1 MQRYIEQL
9 IDDIRNA
16 AKGAPVHPYDDPA
29 LEGEDMFMM
38 EMEES
43 EKIVEG
49 PFELL
54 SDILGIPLQ
63 ALPKA
68 EQLSVEQMQLLN
80 SELEKLMIAYNYYPD
95 YPENAPAVMLYN
107 ALRSIWNSEV
117 FRVRFGSFHIDF
129 CEGDEETCAF
139 PGFCDNCN
147 YDEYLEEEDQR
158 ITFDLSTTQ
167 KSFDRDNPEE
177 DLDEITKE
185 FYHSEAITDDEGYI
199 PDISNYCDRWCERCD
214 FTDKCRLFQME
225 NDLNDLFNKSKE
237 NDESSD
243 SEAIQNNLTNINDEV
258 AGEILDDDD
267 DDVTF
272 EFDRENDFDED
283 ENDYF
288 SVYNKI
294 ERHLLTE
301 LADAYSAES
310 FKWLNGR
317 FNEEKNEFMA
327 QIAGG
332 FANEIMEAEKVM
344 SWYSLMINT
353 KLRRALSGYF
363 ETEEDDFTIE
373 DMNGSAK
380 VALIGIDRSIDAM
393 TTMIRHLK
401 KHRDDLKVFR
411 SNLEE
416 LRLLAEETFPEA
428 RQFIRPGLDE
438 L

>member
-43 EKIVEG
+43 EKIAEG
-49 PFELL
+49 PFEQL
-54 SDILGIPLQ
+54 SDVLGIPLQ

-68 EQLSVEQMQLLN
+68 DQLSVEQMQLLN
-80 SELEKLMIAYNYYPD
+80 TELEKLMIAYNYYPD
-95 YPENAPAVMLYN
+95 YPENAPAIMLYN

-129 CEGDEETCAF
+129 CEGDEEACAF
-139 PGFCDNCN
+139 PGFCKSCSD
-147 YDEYLEEEDQR
+147 DDLLEEDGPASYLNNPANGL
-158 ITFDLSTTQ
+158 TFDGE
-167 KSFDRDNPEE
+167 DAAE
-177 DLDEITKE
+177 DLDDISKE
-185 FYHSEAITDDEGYI
+185 FYYSEAITDDEGYI

-225 NDLNDLFNKSKE
+225 NDLNDLFNKNKE
-237 NDESSD
+237 NDDYSD
-243 SEAIQNNLTNINDEV
+243 NKALLNNPSNEYDDGIGEAT
-258 AGEILDDDD
+258 DDDD
-267 DDVTF
+267 DEVIF
-272 EFDRENDFDED
+272 EFDQEDDFNED

-294 ERHLLTE
+294 ERHPITE

-401 KHRDDLKVFR
+401 KHRDELKVFR

-428 RQFIRPGLDE
+428 REFIRPGLDE